1 MQPSSNPMKD
11 GGETIKQ
18 AYSSLLK
25 NNFVPQQQ
33 PNTPSNTTR
42 N

>member
-1 MQPSSNPMKD
+1 MQPNSNPMKD

-25 NNFVPQQQ
+25 NNFVPQQ
-33 PNTPSNTTR
+33 PNTPSSTIEN
-42 N
+42 

>member
-1 MQPSSNPMKD
+1 MQSNINSLSD

-25 NNFVPQQQ
+25 NNFVSQQL
-33 PNTPSNTTR
+33 NTPSNTIGD
-42 N
+42 